1 MFVTPKVSAY
11 VQKASLEGKE
21 DKKFVRFTIYVTPI
35 LHALACEVSPAIADR
50 LFKFD
55 AAGEPHPVLE
65 MQSTA
70 FEIGEIPLQTM
81 ELHPVDDPAM
91 DAHGVLLQAV
101 QISAIHA
108 RKVFPEDPNFT
119 LIFNAEVP
127 KNELAVKMMDRYF
140 REKVFLTF
148 ATMQQELFP
157 DQDVT
162 DAVTNPECVECGD
175 RAIARDSEKNYL
187 CQKHLRRGIGE
198 VKMIVTLETPA
209 QAEARLLAEREA
221 REAEKVEAGE
231 GPVGDGITDDTEAL
245 QKLASDQSHANRPR
259 GGRRNAGTVA

>member
-1 MFVTPKVSAY
+1 MFQTPKIAAF
-11 VQKASLEGKE
+11 VQKASMEGKDE
-21 DKKFVRFTIYVTPI
+21 KKFVRFTIYITPI

-65 MQSTA
+65 MQSTS
-70 FEIGEIPLQTM
+70 FEIGAIPLQTM
-81 ELHPVDDPAM
+81 LMHPVDDPAM
-91 DAHGVLLQAV
+91 DDHGVMLQAV
-101 QISAIHA
+101 EISAIHA

-127 KNELAVKMMDRYF
+127 KNSLAVQMIDRYF

-157 DQDVT
+157 DADVQDTVM
-162 DAVTNPECVECGD
+162 NPLCVECED
-175 RAIARDSEKNYL
+175 RAIARDSEQNYL
-187 CQKHLRRGIGE
+187 CQKHLRRGVGE

-209 QAEARLLAEREA
+209 QAEARLLAER
-221 REAEKVEAGE
+221 
-231 GPVGDGITDDTEAL
+231 DN
-245 QKLASDQSHANRPR
+245 KLAAGLEPQPEVTLEELDQSHANRPR
-259 GGRRNAGTVA
+259 GGRRSAGVAK